1 MPESRKA
8 QVHLDPRSPL
18 VIKTHELGRR
28 PGAMRYLSRP
38 VPAPAGLALELVRV
52 PEGAELEL
60 DLRLEAVM
68 EGVLVS
74 GTVTAPVEGECARCL
89 RPVADEVLV
98 DLQELYVYED
108 LPVADEDTEEAAGR
122 LDGDLIDLEPVVRD
136 AVVLELPLSPLCRED
151 CPGLCPVCGARWDD
165 LPADHLHE
173 QRDPRWD
180 ALRKLSDEL
189 SNESQER

>member
-1 MPESRKA
+1 MPESRKV

-74 GTVTAPVEGECARCL
+74 GAVTAPVEGECARCL

-108 LPVADEDTEEAAGR
+108 QPVADEDTEEAAGR
-122 LDGDLIDLEPVVRD
+122 LEGDLIDLEPVVRD

-151 CPGLCPVCGARWDD
+151 CPGLCPVCGARWDE

>member
-8 QVHLDPRSPL
+8 QVHVDPRNPL
-18 VIKTHELGRR
+18 VINTHELGRR

-68 EGVLVS
+68 EGVLVT
-74 GTVTAPVEGECARCL
+74 GTVTAATEGECGRCL
-89 RPVADEVLV
+89 RPVADEVLADV
-98 DLQELYVYED
+98 QELYVYED
-108 LPVADEDTEEAAGR
+108 QPVADEDAEEAAGR

-151 CPGLCPVCGARWDD
+151 CPGLCPVCGAQWDE